1 MAKTVQLENALWA
14 NVSRLVQRLI
24 ALAFVTLLT
33 TGGLQAQTPEVRA
46 EALADSVCA
55 ACHGRNGLSIS
66 ETIPNLAGQRA
77 AYLEN
82 QLRALRDGTRKSGVM
97 NAIAAQIPEGELRAL
112 AAHYAAMSGPVAGVS
127 SRSAPLAALSGSAV
141 AFPADYRER
150 YTPYMSMNFPATRQV
165 RRFFASPQLLT
176 DLAAGRTPGDGATVL
191 VEVYSARLDSSSAPI
206 SGSDGFYE
214 ADRLLFY
221 TAMGV
226 GPGWGQ
232 SIPAMLRNG
241 DWQYAVFGSD
251 GKLRSGFSQG
261 ECLACH
267 KPLDSTNYLFTHK
280 ALSAARPR

>member
-1 MAKTVQLENALWA
+1 MGVLAYVAF
-14 NVSRLVQRLI
+14 I
-24 ALAFVTLLT
+24 AA
-33 TGGLQAQTPEVRA
+33 GNIQAQTPGA
-46 EALADSVCA
+46 STEALANSVCA

-77 AYLEN
+77 AYIEN

-97 NAIAAQIPEGELRAL
+97 NAIAAQIPEGELKPL

-127 SRSAPLAALSGSAV
+127 GRSMPLEALSGSSV
-141 AFPADYRER
+141 VFPVDYRER
-150 YTPYMSMNFPATRQV
+150 YTLYMSMNFPATRQV
-165 RRFFASPQLLT
+165 RRFFASPQLLA
-176 DLAAGRTPGDGATVL
+176 DLAAGRTPADGSTVL
-191 VEVYSARLDSSSAPI
+191 VEVYSARLDSSKAPI

-226 GPGWGQ
+226 GQGWGQ
-232 SIPAMLRNG
+232 PIPAMLRNG

-251 GKLRSGFSQG
+251 GKLRAGFSQG

-267 KPLDSTNYLFTHK
+267 KPLDSTHYLFTHK
-280 ALSAARPR
+280 ALTAARPR